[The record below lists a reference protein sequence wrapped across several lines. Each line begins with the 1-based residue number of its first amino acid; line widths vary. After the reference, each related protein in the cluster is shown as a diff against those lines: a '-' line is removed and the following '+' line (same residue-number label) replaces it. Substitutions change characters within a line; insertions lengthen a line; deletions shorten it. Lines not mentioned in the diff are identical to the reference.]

1 MRFPLLLTTLLS
13 ALTSARILGR
23 KSGWPKG
30 VSNSSLFFKTSTD
43 PLGQPA
49 AHVHKAANFV
59 RAEYHMLEFHDQPV
73 KENTYYIAYVVRF
86 ETAARGMIVFQWKTY
101 DEKFVVDDDIPAR
114 LVFQSNNV
122 LALDVKTD
130 PSNVNKGT
138 EAWKGK
144 IALGKT
150 YHFGIIVTT
159 SQKHGYF
166 QMYVDGHDVTGRIK
180 GNYLPGGTKGAAS
193 PKVGL
198 YGAEEGV
205 QDSYVYDVVVGT
217 RMKDIQEVAGIPG
230 GW

>member
-13 ALTSARILGR
+13 ALTSARIL
-23 KSGWPKG
+23 
-30 VSNSSLFFKTSTD
+30 TSTD

-114 LVFQSNNV
+114 LVFQSNN
-122 LALDVKTD
+122 DVKTD
-130 PSNVNKGT
+130 PSNADKGIK
-138 EAWKGK
+138 AWEEK
-144 IALGKT
+144 ITLGKT
-150 YHFGIIVTT
+150 YRFGIIVNT

-193 PKVGL
+193 PKVGF

-205 QDSYVYDVVVGT
+205 QDSYVYDVVLGT

>member
-101 DEKFVVDDDIPAR
+101 DKKFVVDNNIPAR
-114 LVFQSNNV
+114 LVF
-122 LALDVKTD
+122 
-130 PSNVNKGT
+130 
-138 EAWKGK
+138 
-144 IALGKT
+144 
-150 YHFGIIVTT
+150 
-159 SQKHGYF
+159 
-166 QMYVDGHDVTGRIK
+166 
-180 GNYLPGGTKGAAS
+180 
-193 PKVGL
+193 
-198 YGAEEGV
+198 
-205 QDSYVYDVVVGT
+205 
-217 RMKDIQEVAGIPG
+217 
-230 GW
+230 

>member
-13 ALTSARILGR
+13 ALTSARIL
-23 KSGWPKG
+23 
-30 VSNSSLFFKTSTD
+30 TSTD

-122 LALDVKTD
+122 LYASSSPAPCRSRADM
-130 PSNVNKGT
+130 G
-138 EAWKGK
+138 E
-144 IALGKT
+144 
-150 YHFGIIVTT
+150 
-159 SQKHGYF
+159 
-166 QMYVDGHDVTGRIK
+166 GRW
-180 GNYLPGGTKGAAS
+180 
-193 PKVGL
+193 
-198 YGAEEGV
+198 
-205 QDSYVYDVVVGT
+205 
-217 RMKDIQEVAGIPG
+217 M
-230 GW
+230 